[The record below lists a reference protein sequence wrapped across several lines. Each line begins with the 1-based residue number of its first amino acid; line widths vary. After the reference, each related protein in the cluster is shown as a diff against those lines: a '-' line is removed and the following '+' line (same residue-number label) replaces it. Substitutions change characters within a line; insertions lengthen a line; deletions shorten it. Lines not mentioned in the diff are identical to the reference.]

1 MSYVSNSPVYRE
13 YNSQGQ
19 AMLRRADR
27 YFVERKDDGSWAP
40 AAPEDKVVSHQ
51 QLGEKYGLWQDK
63 EITEGSLWW
72 KKTVRPLDGKIDAD
86 EVLPMGPI
94 MSQPYD
100 SYVYRYPNPQFA
112 EYDRLISK
120 NTQLELTTSGGI
132 LHTDWETQFR
142 HTERTWSAFTSSY
155 LVE

>member
-1 MSYVSNSPVYRE
+1 MPCLGSGGEAFGIQR
-13 YNSQGQ
+13 
-19 AMLRRADR
+19 
-27 YFVERKDDGSWAP
+27 FIVE
-40 AAPEDKVVSHQ
+40 
-51 QLGEKYGLWQDK
+51 
-63 EITEGSLWW
+63 
-72 KKTVRPLDGKIDAD
+72 
-86 EVLPMGPI
+86 
-94 MSQPYD
+94 
-100 SYVYRYPNPQFA
+100 FA